1 MLRILCSSV
10 HYSLLILIP
19 EYVCRIHLHADWC
32 RLVQARTTELA
43 SVRNELELMKLELT
57 DTQQCARVAAS
68 DCCMPASFVPNDPS
82 EIRCVI
88 EPLMRSVRK

>member
-1 MLRILCSSV
+1 MKAKIFELEAQLQGQEMAQE
-10 HYSLLILIP
+10 L
-19 EYVCRIHLHADWC
+19 E
-32 RLVQARTTELA
+32 ARTTELA